1 MDYTIEPKLKQLDSK
16 IQNTESRLLEEF
28 NKKEASMLNSVH
40 TIKSSIYSDLDNQS
54 REFREIKSKL
64 TEEFKQI
71 NSEFTKEFKQ
81 IKSDFSQEYKRFEL
95 DVREHLDSQDQ
106 QNNQR
111 DNQIYN
117 ALTSLDQKIKRMHF
131 DIIDNED
138 NVAVTYV
145 NQDGK
150 IEYGAIKK
158 FIPDGKSLVSNKG
171 IVSWNYSLNPL
182 DFEVDVKNKIS
193 LKPIKHLELSNG
205 KKLSVDRINNDLEN
219 ATYNIGSL
227 TYKIDSIVKK
237 LNSVNGYVASNNFGT
252 DKPSQEQLT
261 SFVLNCLSTS
271 KNEVTKDLI
280 PNGTKIKNTYDN
292 HIWIINR
299 ISVDGLTTIK
309 WEDFGSDN
317 ICIASNDGIHGLVTG
332 SQEKFRGYIDI
343 NGVISI
349 NSLEE
354 ELTSIMSAVFEL
366 TTTVNELKEKISAME
381 NINK

>member
-54 REFREIKSKL
+54 KEFRQIK
-64 TEEFKQI
+64 
-71 NSEFTKEFKQ
+71 SEFTKEFKQ

-95 DVREHLDSQDQ
+95 DVKEYLDAQEQ

-111 DNQIYN
+111 DNQIYD
-117 ALTSLDQKIKRMHF
+117 ALTSLDQKIRRMHF
-131 DIIDNED
+131 DITDNED

-150 IEYGAIKK
+150 IEYSAIKK
-158 FIPDGKSLVSNKG
+158 FTPDGKSLVSNKG

-182 DFEVDVKNKIS
+182 DFEIDPKNKIS
-193 LKPIKHLELSNG
+193 LKPIKHLELSDG
-205 KKLSVDRINNDLEN
+205 KKLSADKINNDLEN
-219 ATYNIGSL
+219 ATYSIGSL

-237 LNSVNGYVASNNFGT
+237 LNSVNGYVVSNNFGT
-252 DKPSQEQLT
+252 DKPSQEKLT
-261 SFVLNCLSTS
+261 SFVLNCISIS

-299 ISVDGLTTIK
+299 ISIDGLTTIK

-317 ICIASNDGIHGLVTG
+317 ICIASNNGVHGLVTG
-332 SQEKFRGYIDI
+332 SQNKFRGYVDI

-349 NSLEE
+349 NGLEE
-354 ELTSIMSAVFEL
+354 ELNSIIAAMLEL
-366 TTTVNELKEKISAME
+366 TNTVNELKLKIQEMEKQ
-381 NINK
+381 NR